1 MPAVSPGRGGKLASG
16 YLPFVTPAILCMV
29 VLVLL
34 PLLAIAS
41 LSLSDWS
48 LTRTPLPH
56 FAGLANYRH
65 MLADGAFWSSLST
78 TLTLTGESTAL
89 QLVLGTAIAVLFNR
103 AWPGMAIIRSLFM
116 APMMIAPLF
125 VGMIW
130 RLMLSDDFGIVR
142 YVLLRAGISN
152 PPLWLDDPHFALQT
166 ICLVSVWEWTAFVV
180 LFATAGLQ
188 AIPIEVREAAA
199 LDGCGPL
206 RSLFRITLP
215 LLRPTLVAVALF
227 RVIDGFKL
235 FDIVYAM
242 TAGGPG
248 DSTTTMAYF
257 IYQQGVVFFDL
268 GYSSTLAL
276 VMLGLVAVISLPL
289 LRAGRSA

>member
-1 MPAVSPGRGGKLASG
+1 MAPAAVCTL
-16 YLPFVTPAILCMV
+16 LLV
-29 VLVLL
+29 VL
-34 PLLAIAS
+34 PLLAIAG
-41 LSLSDWS
+41 LSLTDWN
-48 LTRTPLPH
+48 LTRARLPH
-56 FAGLANYRH
+56 FAGLLNYRR

-78 TLTLTGESTAL
+78 TLILTAESTAL
-89 QLVLGTAIAVLFNR
+89 QLLLGTGIAVLFNR
-103 AWPGMAIIRSLFM
+103 AWPGMGIIRSLFM

-130 RLMLSDDFGIVR
+130 RLMLSDDFGVVK
-142 YVLLRAGISN
+142 YLLQGLGVAQ
-152 PPLWLDDPHFALQT
+152 PPLWLDDPGIALQT

-188 AIPIEVREAAA
+188 TIPRDVLEAAA
-199 LDGCGPL
+199 LDGCGRL
-206 RSLFRITLP
+206 RSLISITLP
-215 LLRPTLVAVALF
+215 LLRPTLIAVALF

-235 FDIVYAM
+235 FDIVYTM

-257 IYQQGVVFFDL
+257 VYQQGIVFFDL

-276 VMLGLVAVISLPL
+276 MMLLLSAVLTIPL
-289 LRAGRSA
+289 LRAGRAA